1 MQRNSNSNN
10 ETTPLFTTRLEKE
23 EENINKNYNKH
34 HKQRRR
40 NSDGSLD
47 FERIVNGY
55 SIQGKVKVKY
65 NLLCILYL

>member
-55 SIQGKVKVKY
+55 SIQGKGKVKY